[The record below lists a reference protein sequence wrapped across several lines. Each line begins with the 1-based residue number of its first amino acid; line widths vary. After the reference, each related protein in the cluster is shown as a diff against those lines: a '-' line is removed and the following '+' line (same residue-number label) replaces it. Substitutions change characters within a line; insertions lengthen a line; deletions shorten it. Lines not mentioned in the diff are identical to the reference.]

1 MAPQLK
7 VKENG
12 ELLFFLFFFNS
23 NKHRLVTMGTNWS
36 TKSVTEGATTKH
48 ELEHKKC
55 HGGSTKSVT
64 EEATTK
70 HELEHKKCHG
80 GCDQK
85 AQTGAQKVSRREG
98 TKSGNLSTKSVTEGV
113 TNWQR
118 FCIVKVEL

>member
-1 MAPQLK
+1 MSRRERQR
-7 VKENG
+7 
-12 ELLFFLFFFNS
+12 S
-23 NKHRLVTMGTNWS
+23 TNLS

-80 GCDQK
+80 GSDQK

-98 TKSGNLSTKSVTEGV
+98 PKSGNLSTKSHGGSDQLAKVLYRQGGTITESNRVMLGAIFGAI
-113 TNWQR
+113 
-118 FCIVKVEL
+118 FCGFSL